1 MEQESIGTRI
11 KTKRKELGFT
21 QDELAQKVGVTY
33 QAVSKWEND
42 TSYPDIVLMGGVA
55 RALNTTLD
63 KLILGIDVESQD
75 ACENKRAF
83 YGKISGTVTKDIH
96 ADVGK
101 ITGDVQADIY
111 GDVRG
116 DIMGTVRNVFG
127 NIEGNVIGTVNGD
140 VTGYI
145 HGNLTGTVTGSV
157 KLGVHGRIMGQI
169 IGAGI
174 NVPQDKKKK

>member
-11 KTKRKELGFT
+11 KMRRKELGLT
-21 QDELAQKVGVTY
+21 QEELAQKVGVTY
-33 QAVSKWEND
+33 QAVSKWENN

-55 RALNTTLD
+55 RALDTTLD
-63 KLILGIDVESQD
+63 KLVLGVEPEAREES
-75 ACENKRAF
+75 EKKRAF

-96 ADVGK
+96 GDVGK

-111 GDVRG
+111 GDIKG

-127 NIEGNVIGTVNGD
+127 NIEGSVLGTVNGD

-145 HGNLTGTVTGSV
+145 NGNLTGKVTGSV

-169 IGAGI
+169 IGDGI
-174 NVPQDKKKK
+174 NVPQEKNKK

>member
-1 MEQESIGTRI
+1 MEQETIGARI
-11 KTKRKELGFT
+11 KAKRKELGFT

-42 TSYPDIVLMGGVA
+42 TSYPDIVLIGDVA
-55 RALNTTLD
+55 RALNTTIDQLV
-63 KLILGIDVESQD
+63 LGVETEQR
-75 ACENKRAF
+75 EEGEKKRAF

-101 ITGDVQADIY
+101 IVGDVQADIY
-111 GDVRG
+111 GDVKG
-116 DIMGTVRNVFG
+116 DIVGTVRNVFG
-127 NIEGNVIGTVNGD
+127 NIEGNVLGTVDGN

-157 KLGVHGRIMGQI
+157 KLGVHGRISGQI
-169 IGAGI
+169 IGDGI
-174 NVPQDKKKK
+174 NAPQEKKKK